1 MKGYQEADE
10 WGMKTVDYEWL
21 GLAFGVD
28 AATGQFARTSSS
40 AYPPHKENSAAK
52 CVPLMSKNINI

>member
-1 MKGYQEADE
+1 
-10 WGMKTVDYEWL
+10 MKTVDYEWL

-40 AYPPHKENSAAK
+40 AYPPHKENSASK